1 MDSTLPRAD
10 ALAIR
15 DGRIVFVGGV
25 DGARARAG
33 PSTTVLTLEGR
44 MILPAFQDAHVH
56 PVSGG
61 LELDRC
67 DLLDLRTRA
76 AILDRI
82 RACAAGSDSGWLV
95 GSRWDLPVFP
105 DANPRKEWLDSI
117 VPDRPAYFPAADHH
131 SAWVNSAAL
140 RLAGVTRA
148 TPDPPRG
155 RIERD
160 AGGEPSGTL
169 RESAMQLVS
178 SLIPPPSP
186 DRRLDGLRQALAL
199 LNRHGVTALQEA
211 SADRPL
217 LETYRDLERLGELTA
232 RVVVAM
238 RADPR
243 GGPAQVDTFVAW
255 RAAFRSPRVHPE
267 VVKFFLDGVIEART
281 AAMLQPYTD
290 RPGWAGEPN
299 WTAATLDSMVA
310 RLVAEGFSI
319 HLHAIGDRAVRMALD
334 AVEQAERGQDRG
346 TRRHQIAH
354 VQVVDPADAPRFG
367 ALGVIANFQ
376 PLWAYP
382 DAYIRDLTWPALGPD
397 RSQWIYPINAVL
409 QAGGRI
415 AFGSDWSVTSL
426 VPLEGIQVA
435 VTRRDP
441 ADSLGLQLLPE
452 QAIALEAALRAYTL
466 GAAYANGLD
475 SLTGSLRVGKAADL
489 VVLEADLQE
498 LPPHR
503 IAGVRVLLTLLDGKP
518 VHGSLDSL
526 SGR

>member
-1 MDSTLPRAD
+1 
-10 ALAIR
+10 
-15 DGRIVFVGGV
+15 
-25 DGARARAG
+25 
-33 PSTTVLTLEGR
+33 
-44 MILPAFQDAHVH
+44 
-56 PVSGG
+56 
-61 LELDRC
+61 
-67 DLLDLRTRA
+67 
-76 AILDRI
+76 
-82 RACAAGSDSGWLV
+82 
-95 GSRWDLPVFP
+95 
-105 DANPRKEWLDSI
+105 
-117 VPDRPAYFPAADHH
+117 
-131 SAWVNSAAL
+131 
-140 RLAGVTRA
+140 
-148 TPDPPRG
+148 
-155 RIERD
+155 
-160 AGGEPSGTL
+160 
-169 RESAMQLVS
+169 
-178 SLIPPPSP
+178 
-186 DRRLDGLRQALAL
+186 
-199 LNRHGVTALQEA
+199 
-211 SADRPL
+211 
-217 LETYRDLERLGELTA
+217 
-232 RVVVAM
+232 
-238 RADPR
+238 
-243 GGPAQVDTFVAW
+243 
-255 RAAFRSPRVHPE
+255 
-267 VVKFFLDGVIEART
+267 
-281 AAMLQPYTD
+281 
-290 RPGWAGEPN
+290 
-299 WTAATLDSMVA
+299 
-310 RLVAEGFSI
+310 LVAEGFSI

-354 VQVVDPADAPRFG
+354 AQVVDPADAPRFG

-452 QAIALEAALRAYTL
+452 QAITLEAALRAYTL

-475 SLTGSLRVGKAADL
+475 SLTGSLSVGKAADL
-489 VVLEADLQE
+489 VVLEADLRE